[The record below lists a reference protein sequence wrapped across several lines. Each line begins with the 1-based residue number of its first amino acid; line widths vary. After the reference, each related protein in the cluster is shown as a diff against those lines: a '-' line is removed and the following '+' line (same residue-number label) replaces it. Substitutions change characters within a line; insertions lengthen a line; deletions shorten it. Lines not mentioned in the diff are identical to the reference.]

1 MRTHNTTTTTNNNY
15 NSSSGSSSNIINT
28 TTNTM
33 LSTPS
38 SNTKYNTSTL
48 DNTSTPTNTN
58 TNTTTNS
65 APNMHQ
71 NTIFPIETMS
81 IPVIHCEHLPK
92 YYTTG
97 IENININN
105 TCIQY
110 YNYTSIP
117 IIPNDKNIYQSNS
130 LFNNLLNSNDILN
143 FLYRIIGT
151 IKCVENE
158 KILAQ
163 LIRIYLKDGKIITL
177 KVLQQLNPI
186 LTQDDQYSIDIICYQ
201 FFIKRI
207 IKWLIPLRNENI
219 EYMLPM
225 ASIQAR
231 ALELIEVGILSFREV
246 FEKNGRYGVFYY
258 EEEQCGSSSNS
269 GGNSSS
275 GSSNTATTTQ
285 SKPQK
290 QQQQAGEGYYTPNNN
305 SSSMNIPL
313 TSPLQAPTA
322 ATTTST
328 QYIPPLQQLRNKMIN
343 INKLYQQYILQLQP
357 HNFLSTINYY
367 KQHTTGNT
375 VPTYSR
381 LYEELLQCYGHN
393 SETNEDIQLLC
404 QNISI
409 NDVKMK
415 NILEKLKS

>member
-1 MRTHNTTTTTNNNY
+1 MRTHNTTTTNNNY
-15 NSSSGSSSNIINT
+15 NNNSSGSSSNIMNNT
-28 TTNTM
+28 TTNTI

-48 DNTSTPTNTN
+48 DNISTPTNTT

-81 IPVIHCEHLPK
+81 IPVVHCEHLPK

-246 FEKNGRYGVFYY
+246 FEKDGRYGVFYY
-258 EEEQCGSSSNS
+258 EEEQCG
-269 GGNSSS
+269 GSSS
-275 GSSNTATTTQ
+275 GGSSGNTATATTQ
-285 SKPQK
+285 SKP
-290 QQQQAGEGYYTPNNN
+290 QQQQAGEGCYTPNNN
-305 SSSMNIPL
+305 SSSMNIPP
-313 TSPLQAPTA
+313 TSPLQAPTTT
-322 ATTTST
+322 TTTST
-328 QYIPPLQQLRNKMIN
+328 QYISPLQQLRNKMIN

-404 QNISI
+404 QNISKK
-409 NDVKMK
+409 DVKMK
-415 NILEKLKS
+415 NILEKL

>member
-1 MRTHNTTTTTNNNY
+1 MRTHNTTTTNNNY
-15 NSSSGSSSNIINT
+15 NNNSSDSSSNIMNNT
-28 TTNTM
+28 TTNTI

-48 DNTSTPTNTN
+48 DNISTPTNTT

-151 IKCVENE
+151 SKCVENE

-163 LIRIYLKDGKIITL
+163 LIRIYLKEGKIITL
-177 KVLQQLNPI
+177 KILQQLNPI
-186 LTQDDQYSIDIICYQ
+186 LIQDDQYSIDIICYQ

-225 ASIQAR
+225 SSIQAR

-246 FEKNGRYGVFYY
+246 FEKDGRYGVFYY
-258 EEEQCGSSSNS
+258 EEEQCG
-269 GGNSSS
+269 GSSS
-275 GSSNTATTTQ
+275 GGSSGNTATATTQ
-285 SKPQK
+285 SKP
-290 QQQQAGEGYYTPNNN
+290 QQQQAGEGCYTPNNN
-305 SSSMNIPL
+305 SSSMNIPP
-313 TSPLQAPTA
+313 TSPLQAPTTT
-322 ATTTST
+322 TTTST
-328 QYIPPLQQLRNKMIN
+328 QYISPLQQLRNKMIN

-404 QNISI
+404 QNISKK
-409 NDVKMK
+409 DVKMK
-415 NILEKLKS
+415 NILEKL